1 MEVTCLQNSFIALC
15 KELSKKDGM
24 TYDFKEKLSQD
35 PLEEHFEWHRRVG
48 GTNENP
54 MLGVLQGK

>member
-15 KELSKKDGM
+15 KELSQKDEM
-24 TYDFKEKLSQD
+24 THVLKEKLSQD

-48 GTNENP
+48 GTNENL
-54 MLGVLQGK
+54 MLDVLQGK

>member
-1 MEVTCLQNSFIALC
+1 
-15 KELSKKDGM
+15 M
-24 TYDFKEKLSQD
+24 TYDFKERLSQD

-54 MLGVLQGK
+54 MLDVLQGK

>member
-15 KELSKKDGM
+15 KELSKKDEM
-24 TYDFKEKLSQD
+24 THVFKEKLSQD

-54 MLGVLQGK
+54 MLDVLQGK